1 MPSPTVLFVCLA
13 LGLGLFSSGVSI
25 GVKWERNDTL
35 AKIAVAQD
43 AAIAA
48 ANAAVAAETERAVA
62 REKAAA
68 TARAKAREVRHLGE
82 LDAAKKSRPEC
93 ARDSDSMRLLNS
105 AIDDANGGA
114 TAPGGMRAPV
124 RPAGETAGWLGTI
137 VEKLGVPGRGAVR
150 DVPTPP

>member
-1 MPSPTVLFVCLA
+1 MPSPTVLLVLVVF
-13 LGLGLFSSGVSI
+13 GLGLFGSGVSI

-68 TARAKAREVRHLGE
+68 TARAKAREVRHQGE

-93 ARDSDSMRLLNS
+93 ARDSGSMGLLNN
-105 AIDDANGGA
+105 AIDDANGISGSS
-114 TAPGGMRAPV
+114 GRMRASV
-124 RPAGETAGWLGTI
+124 RPAGEAAGWLGA
-137 VEKLGVPGRGAVR
+137 VGEKLGIQSGGAVR
-150 DVPTPP
+150 SVPAAP